1 MATALII
8 GGAIVLASFALFAM
22 RRNNN
27 ESNKST
33 EAPRD
38 AAKPSFQAKAWLKY
52 DVDTFIQAEYASG
65 IKVTL
70 ALYDRSPI
78 VNLVFHNQ
86 TGDVHDLRFEQII
99 EVRQMFSP
107 SNQQA
112 LVFDLTDS
120 IQIGDGEKDQL
131 VLMFGSE
138 GASSVYDKLRDWMDS
153 GTRFVFERPSGG
165 EIVHQGRGGAMQ
177 A

>member
-8 GGAIVLASFALFAM
+8 GAAIVLASFVLFAM

-27 ESNKST
+27 EST
-33 EAPRD
+33 EAPRG
-38 AAKPSFQAKAWLKY
+38 AAKPSFQAKAWLKH
-52 DVDTFIQAEYASG
+52 DVDTFMRAEYASG
-65 IKVTL
+65 TKVTL

-78 VNLVFHNQ
+78 VSFVFHNQ
-86 TGDVHDLRFEQII
+86 TADVHNLRFGQII

-120 IQIGDGEKDQL
+120 IQIGDGGKDQL

-165 EIVHQGRGGAMQ
+165 EIVHQGRSGAMQ